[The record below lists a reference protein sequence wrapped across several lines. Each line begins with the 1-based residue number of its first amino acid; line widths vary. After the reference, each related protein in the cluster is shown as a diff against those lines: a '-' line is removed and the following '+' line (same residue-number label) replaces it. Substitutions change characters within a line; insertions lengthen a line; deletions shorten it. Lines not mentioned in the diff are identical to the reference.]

1 MERNL
6 QMIMDKMDVP
16 MLTVVVAPPKTDKT
30 TVVQNKRIGW
40 GEIGIQGRRS

>member
-16 MLTVVVAPPKTDKT
+16 MLTVVVAPPKTREM
-30 TVVQNKRIGW
+30 TVVQNNRIGW
-40 GEIGIQGRRS
+40 GEIGIQQRRS